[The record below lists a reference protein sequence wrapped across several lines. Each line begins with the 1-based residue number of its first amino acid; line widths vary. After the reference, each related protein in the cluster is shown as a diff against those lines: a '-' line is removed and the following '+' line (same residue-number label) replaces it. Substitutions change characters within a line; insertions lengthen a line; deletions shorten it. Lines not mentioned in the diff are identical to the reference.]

1 MTVPP
6 AGAVPA
12 DANLADLAWDNV
24 AQYPTDVLLSR
35 QVDGKWVDV
44 TAAQFGEDVAAAAKG
59 LIGAGVRPGDRVG
72 VMSHTRYEWTLLDFA
87 IWTAGAVTVPVYETS
102 SAEQVEWV
110 LGNSEAVA
118 VVVEDA
124 ALQKTVESVRA
135 NLPTLANLWQL
146 EDGAIDKLGELG
158 ADVPDGTLD
167 ERRHTAGPDDLAT
180 IVYTSGT
187 TGRPKGCQLTHRNL
201 YSNVLATAATLSH
214 VFSPGQSTLLFL
226 PLAHVF
232 GRIIQCGSIYSR
244 VRLGHLPNVSDLP
257 TAFAEFSPDFIL
269 AVPRVFEKIYTGAQQ
284 KARTEGKGGIFDRA
298 ERAAIAYSQ
307 ALDTGRIPVTLKAEH
322 ALFDRLVY
330 ARLREAL
337 GGSCRAVLS
346 ASAPLGERLGHFFR
360 GIGVPVF
367 EGYGLTETSPVA
379 TVNTLGQTRIGSVGR
394 PIPGTTVRIAEDTEI
409 LIKGEQ
415 IFAGY
420 WKNPEATAEAIDSD
434 GWFHTGDLGALD
446 ADGYLSITGR
456 KKELIVTAG
465 GKNVAP
471 AVLEDR
477 VRAHGL
483 ISQCMVVGDKMP
495 FVAALVTI
503 DEDAFGPWKEKAGK
517 PADATVTDLLDD
529 QDLLAEV
536 QTAIDDANKA
546 VSRAESIRK
555 FRIMPAD
562 FTEESGELTPT
573 LKLRRS
579 IVATARAADISRAL
593 LLSSTHL

>member
-1 MTVPP
+1 VTELTVPS
-6 AGAVPA
+6 AGDVPA
-12 DANLADLAWDNV
+12 DANLADLVWDNV
-24 AQYPTDVLLSR
+24 AKYPTDVLLSR
-35 QVDGKWVDV
+35 QLDGKWVDV
-44 TAAQFGEDVAAAAKG
+44 TATQFGEDVAAAAKG
-59 LIGAGVRPGDRVG
+59 LIGAGVRPGDRVAI
-72 VMSHTRYEWTLLDFA
+72 MSHTRYEWTLLDFA

-110 LGNSEAVA
+110 LGNSAAVA

-124 ALQKTVESVRA
+124 GLQAVVESVRG
-135 NLPTLANLWQL
+135 NLPSLKNLWQL

-158 ADVPDGTLD
+158 ADVPDATID
-167 ERRHTAGPDDLAT
+167 ERRHGSGPDDLAT

-201 YSNVLATAATLSH
+201 YSNVLATAAVLNH

-244 VRLGHLPNVSDLP
+244 VRLGHLANVSNLP
-257 TAFAEFSPDFIL
+257 TAFAEYSPDFIL

-284 KARTEGKGGIFDRA
+284 KARSEGKGGIFDRA
-298 ERAAIAYSQ
+298 EKTAIAYSQ
-307 ALDTGRIPVTLKAEH
+307 AQDTGRIPVTLKAEH

-330 ARLREAL
+330 ARLRDAL

-346 ASAPLGERLGHFFR
+346 GSAPLGERLGHFFR

-379 TVNTLGQTRIGSVGR
+379 TVNTLGHTRIGTVGR
-394 PIPGTTVRIAEDTEI
+394 PIPGTTIGIGEDGEI
-409 LIKGEQ
+409 LVKGEQ
-415 IFAGY
+415 VFPGY

-477 VRAHGL
+477 VRAHPL
-483 ISQCMVVGDKMP
+483 VSQCMVVGDQKP
-495 FVAALVTI
+495 FIAALVTI

-517 PADATVTDLLDD
+517 PADATVADLVEDK
-529 QDLLAEV
+529 DLLAEI

-555 FRIMPAD
+555 FTILPAD
-562 FTEESGELTPT
+562 FTEQSGELTPT
-573 LKLRRS
+573 LKLRRA
-579 IVATARAADISRAL
+579 IVNTARATDITAL
-593 LLSSTHL
+593 YT